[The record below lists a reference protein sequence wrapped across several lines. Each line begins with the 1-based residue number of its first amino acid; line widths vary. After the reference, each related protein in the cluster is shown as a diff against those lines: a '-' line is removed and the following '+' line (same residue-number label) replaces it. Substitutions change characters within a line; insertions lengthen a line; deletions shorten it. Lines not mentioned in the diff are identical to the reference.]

1 MKTRLSWLLAPTVR
15 PWWLAALLL
24 GVLVLWPP
32 AAVQRLD
39 LLAYDLG
46 SRALRPPPAA
56 DSAIVA
62 IDERSLQALG
72 RWPWRRSVHAE
83 LLTQLQAA
91 GVRSVAFGLL
101 LTEASPSPQD
111 NDDRLLAEA
120 LGRFGRVVLPVAPAP
135 AAPGGGMQAL
145 LPRPEFIHPQ
155 TVLGHV
161 DVEVDA
167 DAVARRLFLL
177 GGVDGQYWEALP
189 LALWHLHAGPQATPA
204 MPRLDRRLSHAPPR
218 QSLQAPTWERG
229 HEVLLPAVPGEM
241 PMLSYVDVLRDP
253 ALAATLAG
261 RAVWVGV
268 TAAGLGDRL
277 SAAAA
282 PSGSQWSAVQWHAH
296 AYEALRAG
304 RLVTPAGP
312 ASAWWLGVLPLGL
325 MALNS
330 QRRGKARSRWH
341 EWLTALLVPAPL
353 VLAGLVLLSLSIW
366 IPVTAA
372 TIGTIAGYLLWRA
385 ELYRHTRQTLQRTR
399 ELGDAA
405 LRAITDAV
413 VVVDPRGE
421 VRYLNPVAAS
431 LAGRSPEQARG
442 QPMGQLYAL
451 GAEDRQR
458 LNDALSDCITHRL
471 PARLGPPVRVSTN
484 DGERLLRICVSPV
497 MDPQGRVES
506 AVLALSDVTD
516 VVSAAQR
523 LHFEATH
530 DALTGLPNRVLLADR
545 LSHAMAAARRSGR
558 SVAVLFM
565 DLDRFK
571 RINDSLGHRH
581 GDTILKAVAHRLLH
595 GCRAN
600 DTVARWGGDEFVIV
614 LEDVDSRDAVA
625 VVASKLIETVSQDVS
640 LDGIEVQCSCSI
652 GIAMAPQDSTDADA
666 LLAMADT
673 AMYRG
678 KSQAGHR
685 FEFYAADMNAWSREW
700 LAMETQLRQA
710 LGRGEFELHYQPQV
724 RVSDSQP
731 IGLEALLR
739 WRTGSGELI
748 LPGRFI
754 NVAEESGL
762 ILPIGTWAIEA
773 AALQLAQWI
782 ADGVPVLTV
791 AINVSARQCLD
802 RSLVKLVA
810 GALERTGIPAHLI
823 KLEITETT
831 AMADVEHVISLLEEL
846 RALGVSL
853 AVDDFGTG
861 YSSLAYLK
869 RFPID
874 QIKVDQSFVRDITQ
888 DPNDAAI
895 VRATIALAHG
905 LGVPVIA
912 EGVETEEQARFLAQ
926 HGCDMAQG
934 YFYARP
940 LDLNGVTAFLKTH
953 ALGKAVLPAANL
965 AAKDNVISP
974 WLQPRH

>member
-1 MKTRLSWLLAPTVR
+1 MNARLSWLLAPSVR

-24 GVLVLWPP
+24 GALVLWPP

-56 DSAIVA
+56 DSAIIA

-72 RWPWRRSVHAE
+72 RWPWRRSVHAD
-83 LLTQLQAA
+83 LLAQLQAA

-101 LTEASPSPQD
+101 LTEASASPHD
-111 NDDRLLAEA
+111 EDDRQLAAA
-120 LGRFGRVVLPVAPAP
+120 LARFSRVVLPVAPAP
-135 AAPGGGMQAL
+135 ASPDGGMQAL

-167 DAVARRLFLL
+167 DAVARRLFLV

-204 MPRLDRRLSHAPPR
+204 MPRLNRRLNHAAP
-218 QSLQAPTWERG
+218 QSLQAATWERG
-229 HEVLLPAVPGEM
+229 HEVLLPAVAGEM
-241 PMLSYVDVLRDP
+241 PVLSYVDVLQDP

-330 QRRGKARSRWH
+330 QRRGKAHSRWH
-341 EWLTALLVPAPL
+341 ERLTALLVPAPL
-353 VLAGLVLLSLSIW
+353 LLAGLVLLSLSIW

-372 TIGTIAGYLLWRA
+372 TLATVAGYLLWRA
-385 ELYRHTRQTLQRTR
+385 ELYRHTRKTLHRTR

-413 VVVDPRGE
+413 VVVDTRGE
-421 VRYLNPVAAS
+421 VRYLNPVAAH
-431 LAGRSPEQARG
+431 LAGRSPDQARG
-442 QPMGQLYAL
+442 QPMSQLYAL

-471 PARLGPPVRVSTN
+471 PARLGPPVRVSTD

-497 MDPQGRVES
+497 TDPQGRVES
-506 AVLALSDVTD
+506 AVFALSDVTD

-724 RVSDSQP
+724 RVNDSQP

-773 AALQLAQWI
+773 VALQLAQWI
-782 ADGVPVLTV
+782 NEGVPVLTV

-810 GALERTGIPAHLI
+810 GALEHTGIPAHLI

-874 QIKVDQSFVRDITQ
+874 QIKIDQSFVRDITQ

-940 LDLNGVTAFLKTH
+940 LDREDVTEFLKSKATH
-953 ALGKAVLPAANL
+953 RTTPPGAAPAPDTPSL
-965 AAKDNVISP
+965 TP
-974 WLQPRH
+974 RLQPRH